1 MEEKELETMIGHWK
15 DIIYAVFSAE
25 EAIQDKIK
33 PPLKEKKITPD
44 QYVEEVAKEI
54 LSKGLKKDN
63 DGK

>member
-1 MEEKELETMIGHWK
+1 MEEKELEAMIGHWK

-33 PPLKEKKITPD
+33 PSLKEKKITPD

-54 LSKGLKKDN
+54 LSKG
-63 DGK
+63 